1 MEILDKGT
9 ITSSEKISLK
19 AVSIQEE
26 DAHTAHIVALSIG
39 TDFEAHT
46 NNHNATEQKQ
56 QKRQTQDFMP
66 HT

>member
-1 MEILDKGT
+1 VEILDKGT
-9 ITSSEKISLK
+9 ITRCKEISFK

-26 DAHTAHIVALSIG
+26 DAHAAHIVSLGVG
-39 TDFEAHT
+39 TDFETHT